1 MSDRLCRPGEAPAS
15 RAARGRAVVLLSGG
29 LDSATTLA
37 VARADG
43 WECFALTVR
52 YGQRHA
58 IEIDRA
64 RALAAHLGAR
74 EHRVVE
80 LDLRAFGGSSL
91 LGQGEIPKSGP
102 GSIAGAAPDGPAAAT
117 GSVAAGAVAAG
128 SLPAG
133 PVSPADSA
141 IPSTYVPARNT
152 VFLSLALA
160 WAEVLAA
167 RAIFRGVNA
176 VDYRGYPDCRGE
188 FLRAFER
195 AANLGTRR
203 GIEGPGFELV
213 APLLDLSKS
222 EIIRL
227 GADLGVEFALTTSCY
242 DPAPDG
248 APCGACD
255 SCRIRARGFDE
266 AGLSDPLIGGGS

>member
-1 MSDRLCRPGEAPAS
+1 VSDRLCRPGEAPAS

-128 SLPAG
+128 SLPVRYRRRTPPFHPPTFRPATPSSSRWRSPG
-133 PVSPADSA
+133 PRSWRRAPSFSGSTPSTTAA
-141 IPSTYVPARNT
+141 IPTA
-152 VFLSLALA
+152 
-160 WAEVLAA
+160 
-167 RAIFRGVNA
+167 
-176 VDYRGYPDCRGE
+176 
-188 FLRAFER
+188 
-195 AANLGTRR
+195 
-203 GIEGPGFELV
+203 
-213 APLLDLSKS
+213 
-222 EIIRL
+222 
-227 GADLGVEFALTTSCY
+227 
-242 DPAPDG
+242 
-248 APCGACD
+248 
-255 SCRIRARGFDE
+255 
-266 AGLSDPLIGGGS
+266 GGSSCGPSSGRPTWGHAGGSRDRGSSWSRPCST